1 MNILITGSAG
11 FIGYSISDFL
21 LKKKFR
27 VIGLDSLNNY
37 YNLKLKKKRLSNL
50 KKFKNFNFL
59 RLDLNNREKLFK
71 ELQKYKIDLVIHL
84 AAQPGVRY
92 SLKFP
97 KTYIDNN
104 ISAFSNLLDYIKNK
118 KIKLLYASSSSVY
131 GETKKFPVDEKDP
144 LLPNNIYALT
154 KKNNEEMAQLYS
166 NFYSIDII
174 GLRFFTVYGE
184 WGRPD
189 MFILKFL
196 DYYKNKK
203 NFPLYNKGNHFR
215 DFTYVGDLMKM
226 IFPIIKNIK
235 KFKKGHHIYNVCT
248 GRSLNIK
255 KILNLLI
262 DYTKFKKIK
271 NLEYQKTEVKKTHGS
286 NKKILKL
293 SKKIKFTD
301 YKIGVY
307 NTYKWFI
314 NNKDLF

>member
-21 LKKKFR
+21 LKKNFR
-27 VIGLDSLNNY
+27 IIGLDSLNNY

-59 RLDLNNREKLFK
+59 KLDLNNRKKLFK
-71 ELQKYKIDLVIHL
+71 KLQKYKIDLVIHL

-92 SLKFP
+92 SLQFP
-97 KTYIDNN
+97 KTYVDNN
-104 ISAFSNLLDYIKNK
+104 ISAFSNLLDYIKDK
-118 KIKLLYASSSSVY
+118 KIKLMYASSSSVY
-131 GETKKFPVDEKDP
+131 GETKKFPVNEKDT

-196 DYYKNKK
+196 DYFKNKRQ
-203 NFPLYNKGNHFR
+203 FPLYNKGNHFR
-215 DFTYVGDLMKM
+215 DFTYVGDLMMM

-235 KFKKGHHIYNVCT
+235 RFKRGHHIFNVCT
-248 GRSLNIK
+248 GKSLHIK

-262 DYTKFKKIK
+262 NFTKFKKIK

-314 NNKDLF
+314 KNKDLF

>member
-21 LKKKFR
+21 LKKNFR
-27 VIGLDSLNNY
+27 IIGLDSLNNY

-59 RLDLNNREKLFK
+59 KLDLNNRKKLFK
-71 ELQKYKIDLVIHL
+71 KLQKYKIDLVIHL

-92 SLKFP
+92 SLQFP
-97 KTYIDNN
+97 KTYVDNN
-104 ISAFSNLLDYIKNK
+104 ISAFSNLLDYIKDK
-118 KIKLLYASSSSVY
+118 KIKLMYASSSSVY
-131 GETKKFPVDEKDP
+131 GETKKFPVNEKDT

-196 DYYKNKK
+196 DYFKNKRQ
-203 NFPLYNKGNHFR
+203 FPLYNKGNHFR
-215 DFTYVGDLMKM
+215 DFTYVGDLMMM

-235 KFKKGHHIYNVCT
+235 RFKRGHQIFNVCT
-248 GRSLNIK
+248 GKSLHIK

-262 DYTKFKKIK
+262 NFTKFKKIK

-314 NNKDLF
+314 KNKDLF